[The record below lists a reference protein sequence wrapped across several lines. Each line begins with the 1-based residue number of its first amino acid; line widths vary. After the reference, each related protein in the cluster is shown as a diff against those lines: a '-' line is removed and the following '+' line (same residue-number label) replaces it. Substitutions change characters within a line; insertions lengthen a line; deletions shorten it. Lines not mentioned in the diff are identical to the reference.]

1 MNLEFDLMSKYR
13 SRIDI
18 IAAIL
23 NVARQGVCKTRIMYI
38 ANLSY
43 RLLEKYLKETVE
55 LGFLGFD
62 NSGYRVTDKG
72 LAFLEKYVNF
82 SDKYSRIESERQKM
96 LFEKETLEKLCQ
108 PNSASV
114 QSSTQRRRL
123 R

>member
-1 MNLEFDLMSKYR
+1 MSKYR

-23 NVARQGVCKTRIMYI
+23 DVAKQEVCKTRIMYI

-43 RLLEKYLKETVE
+43 RLLEKYLTETVR

-62 NSGYRVTDKG
+62 NDNYHITDKG
-72 LAFLEKYVNF
+72 LAFLEKYLDF
-82 SDKYSRIESERQKM
+82 SSKYSRIENERRKM

-108 PNSASV
+108 LGPETN
-114 QSSTQRRRL
+114 QSSSSQRRRSK
-123 R
+123 